1 MNEQSKQLI
10 KKYVDVF
17 LKRKTL
23 IFTMFLLGV
32 LGGLTVYAT
41 TPRTYEAFALLIY
54 EQQKVNPAKM
64 SPDLRAKTRE
74 ILSTITQQVT
84 SRNSLEQIIQDMNL
98 YVEERKKIPLEDV
111 IEIMRKQV
119 RINPTKGDVFEVGY
133 IGPDPR
139 KVLRVTNTLAS
150 KFIEENLKYREERA
164 TVTSNYI
171 RDELEL
177 AKLSLDKKE
186 QSMRDY
192 KLQYY
197 NEMPQQRELNVARL
211 DTLQVKLQGVQDN
224 IQELERTKIL
234 VQEQIGAR
242 KRLLNNYSTNALP
255 ENEQSK
261 SRETLDPYQ
270 QLAQLRSYLHSL
282 TVKYKE
288 SHPEVKRVRAKIA
301 SMEKLLGA
309 SAVDGSSPSSSS
321 FQVQDPVLQ
330 QAEIQKRDIDLNIN
344 ALRKDEAALRTQIER
359 LEDWIAA
366 APTREA
372 EWNSLTRDYDELKR
386 HYDYLVAQNLQ
397 AESVQNLEQKQQ
409 GSQFKIFDPPRL
421 PEKPIKP
428 NFLKIMILAVGLGL
442 AFGGGTALGLDLIDS
457 SFKDPVS
464 IEEYLGLSVTCS
476 IPDVKLP
483 REKHQNRVRLIAFY
497 IYVVSGVCV
506 IVGAIWFLWSKGKL
520 II

>member
-1 MNEQSKQLI
+1 MNEPSKQLI

-32 LGGLTVYAT
+32 IGGLAVYAV

-54 EQQKVNPAKM
+54 EQQKVNPSKM
-64 SPDLRAKTRE
+64 SPDLQAKTRE

-84 SRNSLEQIIQDMNL
+84 SRNSLEQIIQDMDL
-98 YVEERKKIPLEDV
+98 YVEERNKLPLEDV
-111 IEIMRKQV
+111 IEIMRKHV
-119 RINPTKGDVFEVGY
+119 RITPTKGDVFEVGY
-133 IGPDPR
+133 VGPDPR

-171 RDELEL
+171 ADELEL
-177 AKLSLDKKE
+177 AKVSLDQKE
-186 QSMRDY
+186 QAMRDY
-192 KLQYY
+192 KLKYY

-242 KRLLNNYSTNALP
+242 KRLLNNYSGSTVSGIDK
-255 ENEQSK
+255 ENGG
-261 SRETLDPYQ
+261 TDPYQ
-270 QLAQLRSYLHSL
+270 QLAQLRGYLHSL
-282 TVKYKE
+282 TVKYKD
-288 SHPEVKRVRAKIA
+288 SHPEVKRIRAKIA
-301 SMEKLLGA
+301 SMERLLA
-309 SAVDGSSPSSSS
+309 STSGNASSSS
-321 FQVQDPVLQ
+321 SSTSLNSQDPVLQ
-330 QAEIQKRDIDLNIN
+330 QAEIQKRDIDLNIE
-344 ALRKDEAALRTQIER
+344 ALRQDESTLRAQIR
-359 LEDWIAA
+359 NLEEWVAA
-366 APTREA
+366 APNREA
-372 EWNSLTRDYDELKR
+372 EWNALTRDYDELKR

-421 PEKPIKP
+421 PEKPVKP

-442 AFGGGTALGLDLIDS
+442 ALGGGAALGLDLIDT

-483 REKHQNRVRLIAFY
+483 KEKQVSRVKLVAFY
-497 IYVVSGVCV
+497 IYVVLGLC
-506 IVGAIWFLWSKGKL
+506 IIAAGIWFLWSKGKL